1 MSIPNWLRLVHLAD
15 SALPIG
21 GTAHSYGLETLV
33 DAGLLAPAQLYEF
46 LDSYLV
52 EAGQLEAVCC
62 WRGHALGEELREGV
76 TATLVDEWVALNQE
90 CSAVKLARE
99 SRQASLSLGG
109 RLLHLLCALEANASL
124 SGLLE
129 RTEAVGGGVHH
140 SCVFGLAGGW
150 LGGEPAVVAAVC
162 LRQLVAGLVA
172 ACQKLAPLGQVQAA
186 AIQWQ
191 LYPRIEEIAL
201 AAKGMPAMFV
211 PLVEVASMRHP
222 ALPVRLFIS

>member
-33 DAGLLAPAQLYEF
+33 DAGLLLPARLYEF
-46 LDSYLV
+46 LEGYLV

-62 WRGHALGEELREGV
+62 WRGHALGSALRAGG

-90 CSAVKLARE
+90 CSALKLARE

-124 SGLLE
+124 SGLL
-129 RTEAVGGGVHH
+129 GGGVHH

-150 LGGEPAVVAAVC
+150 LGAEPSMVAAVC
-162 LRQLVAGLVA
+162 LRQWVAGLVA

-191 LYPRIEEIAL
+191 LYPRIEEIVL
-201 AAKGMPAMFV
+201 AAEGRPAMFV

-222 ALPVRLFIS
+222 ALAVRLFIS

>member
-33 DAGLLAPAQLYEF
+33 DAGLLLPARLYEF
-46 LDSYLV
+46 LEGYLV

-62 WRGHALGEELREGV
+62 WRGHALGSALRAGG

-90 CSAVKLARE
+90 CSALKLARE

-124 SGLLE
+124 SELLE
-129 RTEAVGGGVHH
+129 RTEAVGGGGHH

-150 LGGEPAVVAAVC
+150 LGAEPAMVAAVC
-162 LRQLVAGLVA
+162 LRQWVAGLVA

-186 AIQWQ
+186 ALQWQ
-191 LYPRIEEIAL
+191 LYPRIEEIVL
-201 AAKGMPAMFV
+201 AVEGRLAMFV

-222 ALPVRLFIS
+222 ALAVRLFIS

>member
-33 DAGLLAPAQLYEF
+33 DAGLLLPARLYEF
-46 LDSYLV
+46 LEGYLV

-62 WRGHALGEELREGV
+62 WRGHALGSALRAGG

-90 CSAVKLARE
+90 CSALKLARE

-124 SGLLE
+124 SELLE
-129 RTEAVGGGVHH
+129 RTEAVGGGGHH

-150 LGGEPAVVAAVC
+150 LGAEPAMVAAVC
-162 LRQLVAGLVA
+162 LRQWVAGLVA

-186 AIQWQ
+186 ALQWQ
-191 LYPRIEEIAL
+191 LYPRIEEIVL
-201 AAKGMPAMFV
+201 AVEGRPAMFV

-222 ALPVRLFIS
+222 ALAVRLFIS